1 MNCYIF
7 ILLSILFYTVSP
19 LSLETLLKED
29 IMFIGIEEES
39 FPINLIENPV
49 TRELISIL
57 PLKIRQIQNDSK
69 TIKMPLKAY
78 LETIDLVSSLN
89 STDKANKGDVF
100 IYKGKEII
108 ISNEYTTLN
117 GDKEEYIKIGTC
129 KNTEDLLKKITKNK
143 SIFLWN
149 TLNYENNK
157 GKVKP
162 YGKYNSI
169 MNYFTWKIFTFF
181 CFVLI

>member
-7 ILLSILFYTVSP
+7 ILLSILFYTIS
-19 LSLETLLKED
+19 SSQEALLKED
-29 IMFIGIEEES
+29 IIFIGIEEES
-39 FPINLIENPV
+39 FPINLIESPI
-49 TRELISIL
+49 TRELIYIL
-57 PLKIRQIQNDSK
+57 PLKIRQIQNDS
-69 TIKMPLKAY
+69 TSIKMPLKAN
-78 LETIDLVSSLN
+78 LEAIDLVSSLN

-100 IYKGKEII
+100 IYKGKEIV
-108 ISNEYTTLN
+108 ISNEYTKLTD
-117 GDKEEYIKIGTC
+117 DKEEYIKIGTC
-129 KNTEDLLKKITKNK
+129 KNPEDLLNKIAKSK

-149 TLNYENNK
+149 NINYENHK

-169 MNYFTWKIFTFF
+169 INYFTWKIFTFF

>member
-1 MNCYIF
+1 MNSNIF
-7 ILLSILFYTVSP
+7 LLLNILFYSVSAV
-19 LSLETLLKED
+19 SLENLLKED
-29 IMFIGIEEES
+29 IMLIRIEEES
-39 FPINLIENPV
+39 FPINLFESPISK
-49 TRELISIL
+49 ELISIL
-57 PLKIRQIQNDSK
+57 PLKIRQIQNNSA
-69 TIKMPLKAY
+69 TIKLPLKAN
-78 LETIDLVSSLN
+78 LETIDLITSTN
-89 STDKANKGDVF
+89 STNIANKGDVF
-100 IYKGKEII
+100 IYKGKDII
-108 ISNEYTTLN
+108 ISNEYTNLT

-129 KNTEDLLKKITKNK
+129 KNTEDLFKKITKTK

-149 TLNYENNK
+149 TLNYENHK